1 MAKTRSRKHWK
12 RESSQ
17 RCACTRALGAHT
29 QGASARRPTPGARR
43 PRQDNVR
50 VVLRSGAWGQ
60 SCGGPRRSFRS
71 ILWLFSLIFQLEQT
85 WLYEIIEFSKWLKS
99 WVLAFS
105 VFTIIGNLHTSS
117 IDPCIISRGNLSMY
131 YKDGSRKFKHDGV
144 ASYSLSKGKLEP
156 RHSCRELAS

>member
-1 MAKTRSRKHWK
+1 MIKLPWDMFKWSYICCWMYWCITGSNWSSFGSKMAKTRSRKHRK
-12 RESSQ
+12 RKSSQ

-71 ILWLFSLIFQLEQT
+71 ILWLFSLISQLEQT
-85 WLYEIIEFSKWLKS
+85 WPYEIVEFSKWLKT

-105 VFTIIGNLHTSS
+105 VFSNYWKFAQLVNWSLH
-117 IDPCIISRGNLSMY
+117 
-131 YKDGSRKFKHDGV
+131 H
-144 ASYSLSKGKLEP
+144 
-156 RHSCRELAS
+156 